1 VLFIGQ
7 AVERKGLPVLLRA
20 FEALRD
26 HVPAR
31 LTLVGPTQEE
41 IAPLLLDDR
50 GVTALGK
57 VDDDAKER
65 LLARA
70 DVLCAPSLGGES
82 FGMVLTEAFAHGTP
96 VVASDIAGYRD
107 VLRDG
112 VDGVLVPRG
121 DATAVAAALR
131 DLALDPQ
138 RRHELGAAARE
149 RAERYAWPRVAA
161 DVVAVYEDALRAP
174 VPDLAVRAGARQA
187 DGAIAVLPRRLPSLE
202 PATPRTWT
210 ALAVVRR
217 AALVLVALAALAG
230 SFVALKRIGVD
241 AIATSLLA
249 ATPTWVLAALAV
261 MGASMLLRA
270 EAWTAILRA
279 ALPRTRV
286 RRADAMQGTFI
297 GVLMSATLPA
307 RLGEPSRALVVARR
321 LGRARENLP
330 VVLGTIVSQTL
341 LNIVALAILGLT
353 MISTVDVFRD
363 NGALV
368 GVVVAP
374 VIVLFGVLIAPAIL
388 RARGTGQIE
397 AALAQLRS
405 GLRVFREPRLGLRAA
420 AAQLSAWAL
429 QALSCY
435 MLLVALVSTTAR
447 ASAPRR
453 PCSSPSTS
461 PRSSRRPRRT
471 SASSRPPAWSR
482 SARTASARPTRWP
495 TGSSCRPSRSPPRWP
510 WARPPW
516 SRRGSPGGRSA
527 CARCT
532 LRPSPSPRW
541 SSSTQLRVS
550 AAGPGG

>member
-1 VLFIGQ
+1 VLQ
-7 AVERKGLPVLLRA
+7 
-20 FEALRD
+20 
-26 HVPAR
+26 
-31 LTLVGPTQEE
+31 
-41 IAPLLLDDR
+41 
-50 GVTALGK
+50 
-57 VDDDAKER
+57 
-65 LLARA
+65 RA

-112 VDGVLVPRG
+112 IDGVLVPRG

-131 DLALDPQ
+131 DLALDPD
-138 RRHELGAAARE
+138 RRRKLGAAARE

-161 DVVAVYEDALRAP
+161 DVVSIYEDAMRAP
-174 VPDLAVRAGARQA
+174 APDLAVRAGTRQG
-187 DGAIAVLPRRLPSLE
+187 DGAVAVLPRRLPSLE

-286 RRADAMQGTFI
+286 RRTDAMQGTFI

-341 LNIVALAILGLT
+341 LNIVALLILGLT

-368 GVVVAP
+368 GVVIAP
-374 VIVLFGVLIAPAIL
+374 VVVLFGVLIAPAIL

-435 MLLVALVSTTAR
+435 MLLVALGLDDRAGFGAAAAVLFAVNVTAVIPATPSNLGVFQAACVVTLGAYGIGQADALAYGIILQAIEIATAVAMGAPALVKEGLSWREVRLR
-447 ASAPRR
+447 AMHASPVTLAPVEHQH
-453 PCSSPSTS
+453 
-461 PRSSRRPRRT
+461 
-471 SASSRPPAWSR
+471 AV
-482 SARTASARPTRWP
+482 AR
-495 TGSSCRPSRSPPRWP
+495 
-510 WARPPW
+510 
-516 SRRGSPGGRSA
+516 
-527 CARCT
+527 
-532 LRPSPSPRW
+532 
-541 SSSTQLRVS
+541 
-550 AAGPGG
+550 